1 VKILFYSLV
10 IVLLVPLQT
19 TLLPHASIWGLT
31 PDIGLAV
38 AALIGLFAGEL
49 EGFLVGLAIGWIVNM
64 YSAGDLWISLVTKG
78 GVGLLAGLFGQHV
91 AHVTPTV
98 VSVGLLIVSALGGV
112 MVVLTMKNA
121 IGIDAWWMVQS
132 MVLPQA
138 CLDAVAGAGLFYVAS
153 QRLTGD
159 RVPMSDRL

>member
-1 VKILFYSLV
+1 MKILIYSVV

-19 TLLPHASIWGLT
+19 TLLPHVSIWGLT
-31 PDIGLAV
+31 PDVGLAV

-49 EGFLVGLAIGWIVNM
+49 EGLIVGLAIGWILNM

-98 VSVGLLIVSALGGV
+98 VSVGLLIVSTLGGA
-112 MVVLTMKNA
+112 MVVLTMKSA
-121 IGIDAWWMVQS
+121 IGIDTWWMVQS

-153 QRLTGD
+153 QRLASD
-159 RVPMSDRL
+159 RVIVSDRL